1 MDQNELQLVTV
12 LVATL
17 YLFCIC
23 NNLKEK
29 RRNKKQCIK
38 MIVYILRVR
47 ILQRCTLEHG
57 QDFHCLKVKLIS
69 ECSWIEP

>member
-17 YLFCIC
+17 YLFCIR

-57 QDFHCLKVKLIS
+57 QDFHRLKVKLIS